1 MTKTTLTVG
10 SETTAF
16 SKTCSVTGEQYS
28 VSASNEDVS
37 SWRSGTL
44 IQNAMPYLDA
54 DEREFLISGTTPAEW
69 VAMFSGEE
77 D

>member
-1 MTKTTLTVG
+1 MTDVRTTVF

-16 SKTCSVTGEQYS
+16 SKLCAVTGKEYS
-28 VSASNEDVS
+28 VSASTEDVT

-44 IQNAMPYLDA
+44 IQNAMPYLSA

-69 VAMFSGEE
+69 DALFAGSGA
-77 D
+77 